1 MGGLI
6 ISVKFTFQKYLSVLY
21 LLLFVFQIAIFHS
34 ATVKNISIQSIQ
46 AFSDES
52 DDSESSSDKE
62 DLIDYENDDS
72 EENEDNQ
79 ENEEE
84 QEVDGEID
92 FVKDLS
98 ALGLYQDFKSSHYK
112 YLSFYRTINI
122 KEHFSPP
129 EVIV

>member
-1 MGGLI
+1 MKFSI
-6 ISVKFTFQKYLSVLY
+6 PKYQSVIY
-21 LLLFVFQIAIFHS
+21 LLLFVFQIAFFHS
-34 ATVKNISIQSIQ
+34 ATVQE
-46 AFSDES
+46 FSNQCVHS
-52 DDSESSSDKE
+52 FSHDSNNSKPSSNQD

-84 QEVDGEID
+84 QEVDAEID

-98 ALGLYQDFKSSHYK
+98 ALGLYQDFKFGHFK

-129 EVIV
+129 EVI

>member
-1 MGGLI
+1 MKFYI
-6 ISVKFTFQKYLSVLY
+6 PKYQSVVY
-21 LLLFVFQIAIFHS
+21 LLLFVFQLVAFQSTS
-34 ATVKNISIQSIQ
+34 AKN
-46 AFSDES
+46 FSTQFVQGVSHDTN
-52 DDSESSSDKE
+52 DSKSSSDHD
-62 DLIDYENDDS
+62 DLVDYENDDS

-84 QEVDGEID
+84 QEVDSEID
-92 FVKDLS
+92 FIKDLN

>member
-1 MGGLI
+1 MKFSI
-6 ISVKFTFQKYLSVLY
+6 PKYQSVIY
-21 LLLFVFQIAIFHS
+21 LLLFVFQIAFFHS
-34 ATVKNISIQSIQ
+34 ATVQNFSINIVHG
-46 AFSDES
+46 FSHDSNHS
-52 DDSESSSDKE
+52 DPSSDQD

-84 QEVDGEID
+84 QESDSEID

-98 ALGLYQDFKSSHYK
+98 SLGLYQYFKSGHYK
-112 YLSFYRTINI
+112 YLSFYRTIKV

-129 EVIV
+129 EVIH

>member
-1 MGGLI
+1 MKFSI
-6 ISVKFTFQKYLSVLY
+6 PKYQSVVY
-21 LLLFVFQIAIFHS
+21 LLLFVFQLVAFESIS
-34 ATVKNISIQSIQ
+34 AKKISIQCLQ
-46 AFSDES
+46 AVSHDTN
-52 DDSESSSDKE
+52 DSKSSSDQD

-92 FVKDLS
+92 FIKDLN
-98 ALGLYQDFKSSHYK
+98 ALGLYQDFKSGHYK

>member
-1 MGGLI
+1 MKVYI
-6 ISVKFTFQKYLSVLY
+6 PKYQSIVY
-21 LLLFVFQIAIFHS
+21 LLLFVFQIAIIHS
-34 ATVKNISIQSIQ
+34 TKAQNFSIQFVHY
-46 AFSDES
+46 FSH
-52 DDSESSSDKE
+52 DSNNANSSSNQD

-84 QEVDGEID
+84 QEVDAEID

-98 ALGLYQDFKSSHYK
+98 ALGLYQDFKSGHYK
-112 YLSFYRTINI
+112 YLSFYRTIKV

-129 EVIV
+129 ELIL